1 MVNLN
6 YNNYFPGGVCMHFSW
21 KTILFLCLGT
31 VLIGQTALG
40 NIIPIDQ
47 GGLEG
52 VVSDSITQVPIP
64 EVRVELFASSPDWRI
79 VIISPVAETLTDQ
92 NGFYKFENLPALY
105 YLARYSKDGYENVL
119 EKIQIQPNLIINL
132 NVPLVPAGAPTPTPT
147 PQPKSLLHGRVVEY
161 VGILAV
167 VPEPV
172 PDAHIMVFKSWMTP
186 AGRTS
191 IEPAPPLFCEAYT
204 NEEGLYEIPEIP
216 YGSYHILA
224 EAEGYYAEKALIE
237 IRESDVERNFELK
250 KKLPP
255 PPTPT
260 PPPQAFGEVFGIVAG
275 LNEDGET
282 THPLAGAVIE
292 VFNALLDCGGETK
305 CITPPVLRAVTDENG
320 FYDIPGIPGGLWQM
334 VARAEG
340 YVPGVQDVD
349 IIPDEKTEKN
359 FILKYM
365 SAPPPPPTGSVIKGR
380 VFEKCVLT
388 PPLKPI
394 AGALVSLYPLLYQ
407 SQWKDPNAVASAVTD
422 EFGQYQIPDIPP
434 GSYVAVA
441 EAAGFQRCMRNVFIP
456 SGVSVCLNFGLRPDI
471 EPEPTPVPGMGNIAG
486 QVLSI
491 ATGGLLE
498 PRPGASVV
506 LFAIHCFKSEIIPGP
521 IRQTITDEEGKFWI
535 PDVPGGDYVLM
546 AKAEGYAP
554 ETAPVRVITGETQE
568 VILNLRPI
576 LEPTPTPSPFTGT
589 LEGHVAFE
597 SGGDLIPIPSA
608 QIFAIRL
615 GNNTPDLLG
624 DFPVNHTA
632 TNEYGYY
639 KFVSLVEG
647 RYLVLATAEGFYPS
661 QAEGDVLPQQITT
674 MDFVLK
680 ALDFPS
686 TGTGILFGRV
696 MTVDAP
702 TTPGS
707 PPNFIPL
714 KDAEI
719 LALRVHRTLVDEETL
734 IPAGKAVTD
743 EKGEYLVENL
753 PDGMYAVI
761 AQKYGYSWGIKNAR
775 VRPMNA
781 TRLNFLLIP
790 LGAAPPDPGKTIVFE
805 NTFDEAD
812 ENWKP
817 AGAPDSFLM
826 PQNIHIQGALQ
837 LSCSDNLNTFG
848 YWYSPSDAV
857 PLNENVIY
865 KASYAISSDI
875 TDLTKVPCIRIRFNS
890 QSEQIADMMVIN
902 SRGDAAVCPGP
913 AGRIYTLYFTLPS
926 QEIHLPENENDIY
939 VSFDMVNMDK
949 DDAQNALVSLDWIKI
964 EALSKA
970 LLPQGTEIASLDFT
984 QGSHGWVNQFAEDV
998 FSAPT
1003 PLSAPESGG
1012 LALKSVNNTRTYG
1025 VWISPLRFIPMQGNA
1040 IYAIRWSLFSDQ
1052 LETSSVPGI
1061 RLRASDEQNRLI
1073 TQKCIFS
1080 NAEGD
1085 NSPTAAGGEYTMY
1098 YAAPPELDGAGL
1110 TLAFDIVNFDKSDAP
1125 EGTIGARSVSV
1136 WAIPAEQMP

>member
-147 PQPKSLLHGRVVEY
+147 PQPKSLLHGCVVQY

-224 EAEGYYAEKALIE
+224 ETEGYYAEKALIE

-292 VFNALLDCGGETK
+292 VFNALLDCGGETQ

-456 SGVSVCLNFGLRPDI
+456 SGVSVC
-471 EPEPTPVPGMGNIAG
+471 
-486 QVLSI
+486 
-491 ATGGLLE
+491 
-498 PRPGASVV
+498 
-506 LFAIHCFKSEIIPGP
+506 
-521 IRQTITDEEGKFWI
+521 
-535 PDVPGGDYVLM
+535 
-546 AKAEGYAP
+546 
-554 ETAPVRVITGETQE
+554 
-568 VILNLRPI
+568 
-576 LEPTPTPSPFTGT
+576 
-589 LEGHVAFE
+589 
-597 SGGDLIPIPSA
+597 
-608 QIFAIRL
+608 
-615 GNNTPDLLG
+615 
-624 DFPVNHTA
+624 
-632 TNEYGYY
+632 
-639 KFVSLVEG
+639 
-647 RYLVLATAEGFYPS
+647 
-661 QAEGDVLPQQITT
+661 
-674 MDFVLK
+674 
-680 ALDFPS
+680 
-686 TGTGILFGRV
+686 
-696 MTVDAP
+696 
-702 TTPGS
+702 
-707 PPNFIPL
+707 
-714 KDAEI
+714 
-719 LALRVHRTLVDEETL
+719 
-734 IPAGKAVTD
+734 
-743 EKGEYLVENL
+743 
-753 PDGMYAVI
+753 
-761 AQKYGYSWGIKNAR
+761 
-775 VRPMNA
+775 
-781 TRLNFLLIP
+781 LNFLLIP

-1110 TLAFDIVNFDKSDAP
+1110 TLAFDIVNFEKSDAP